1 MVILVFD
8 PHVKLII
15 PRNKTLLLDA
25 QNTQD
30 HGLALLW
37 TRDMPRASQ
46 HFYEASQ
53 PCGAAAV
60 SLPAR
65 AQHRT
70 RHDHARACR
79 SSHAAA
85 QELLNDMRRSP
96 GGEEIDEHKA
106 QWILWQQTRHPS
118 RAHGLRHG
126 RWGPSRMSCS
136 TAHLARKSASKGVP
150 ARPKAG
156 SRGSTLPHGNG
167 SHSVSTRGLHGGA
180 KGQGWVRDP
189 RAVRQGVPRAQP

>member
-1 MVILVFD
+1 MQNALCRQPVGGVMVILVFD

-65 AQHRT
+65 AQNGMIL
-70 RHDHARACR
+70 RA
-79 SSHAAA
+79 HAAHSTQLLESFSTICGGR
-85 QELLNDMRRSP
+85 QEVKKSTSTKLSGSCGSKR
-96 GGEEIDEHKA
+96 GTHHEHM
-106 QWILWQQTRHPS
+106 
-118 RAHGLRHG
+118 G
-126 RWGPSRMSCS
+126 
-136 TAHLARKSASKGVP
+136 
-150 ARPKAG
+150 
-156 SRGSTLPHGNG
+156 
-167 SHSVSTRGLHGGA
+167 
-180 KGQGWVRDP
+180 
-189 RAVRQGVPRAQP
+189 